1 MTPQHRQ
8 LQVRMR
14 QLGDPASLRAVLVL
28 NCMFLGTVGY
38 RQSISIQEGR
48 ACLLAEPPTP
58 RRAVVVI
65 RSSRAVTMGEEV
77 HTVEVRGLTVRPSTL
92 YTDLF
97 ERFAVMALCRLLGRL
112 CD

>member
-1 MTPQHRQ
+1 M
-8 LQVRMR
+8 
-14 QLGDPASLRAVLVL
+14 
-28 NCMFLGTVGY
+28 
-38 RQSISIQEGR
+38 
-48 ACLLAEPPTP
+48 
-58 RRAVVVI
+58 
-65 RSSRAVTMGEEV
+65 TMGEEV